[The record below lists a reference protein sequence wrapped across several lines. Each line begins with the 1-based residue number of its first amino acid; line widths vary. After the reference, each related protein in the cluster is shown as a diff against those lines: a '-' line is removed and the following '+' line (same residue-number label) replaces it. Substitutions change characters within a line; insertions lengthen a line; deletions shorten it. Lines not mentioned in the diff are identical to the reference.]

1 LSRLEWRHY
10 RSISDSENTWCI
22 LAVPTAPASGMTPTS
37 PRFRIRDPEGREVEI
52 PSVED
57 LADRIVAGEVGPD
70 TPLFDAGTGQWNP
83 AGTVPVFQFVVEEL
97 RAEGRLEPEESPS
110 SDADGDLFEGG
121 SGDRADDPLILPG
134 LPLTPDPFELHL
146 PLRSTIPGAEESPEE
161 GEGDALEELE
171 SGPPPEW
178 TEELMEGLDEGL
190 GLVGEVEEESSEE
203 KATDSRRTEPEVRP
217 PDTEGITWGLPLP
230 SRTPDPDQPATR
242 VSEDPPFAD
251 TPPDEEE
258 DAPPPFPLER
268 ERSPRRPR
276 RERTDP
282 VEDGISA
289 DPWGTVGPPRHAD
302 GDPPEALDVD
312 PPKAPPRPEAVRPV
326 GRRRD
331 RRMLAT
337 FGISGV
343 LILLLAS
350 VVLLSSDEVTVP
362 MVPPAG
368 PAVQETAPGLT
379 GLMAVVPPP
388 PGLEP
393 FTEQLVRGLSSEL
406 GHWTDSLRVEAGLST
421 GPPPGWLGGFYLS
434 HAGDF
439 PAVPEFWRQYRDFLE
454 DLRELDQEGY
464 REAVLRVVEREDLPG
479 VDPDEVGLYFEERY
493 AVLGSLRDD
502 RYAQLVRVAEVAEE
516 LHHFLAEAQDRIA
529 HAPAV
534 GQGISPDPILEAV
547 PRDEETRLRLDQLL
561 DSLFQALDRS
571 RGGGAPSFEGLR
583 TELYGRFG
591 HPV

>member
-1 LSRLEWRHY
+1 LSRLERRHY
-10 RSISDSENTWCI
+10 RSISESENPWCNP
-22 LAVPTAPASGMTPTS
+22 AVPTAPAAGMTPTS
-37 PRFRIRDPEGREVEI
+37 PRFRIRDSEGREIEV

-57 LADRIVAGEVGPD
+57 LADRIVEGEVGVD

-97 RAEGRLEPEESPS
+97 RAEGRLDPEDPPS
-110 SDADGDLFEGG
+110 SQADGDPAEG
-121 SGDRADDPLILPG
+121 SPGDPDDDALVPPG

-146 PLRSTIPGAEESPEE
+146 PLRSTIPGAEGSPEE
-161 GEGDALEELE
+161 REEEALEEGGGD
-171 SGPPPEW
+171 SPPEW
-178 TEELMEGLDEGL
+178 TEELLEGLDDGL
-190 GLVGEVEEESSEE
+190 DLVGEVQEGASEE
-203 KATDSRRTEPEVRP
+203 KPTDSRWTEPEEGEA
-217 PDTEGITWGLPLP
+217 DTEGITWGLPLP
-230 SRTPDPDQPATR
+230 ARTPDPD
-242 VSEDPPFAD
+242 PPVAEVPEEPSLSD
-251 TPPDEEE
+251 GSPGEE

-268 ERSPRRPR
+268 ERSSRRTRRPR

-282 VEDGISA
+282 TEDEDTS
-289 DPWGTVGPPRHAD
+289 DPWGTAGPTRHAE
-302 GDPPEALDVD
+302 GDPPEVLDAHH
-312 PPKAPPRPEAVRPV
+312 PKAAPRPEAVRPV

-337 FGISGV
+337 FGVSGI
-343 LILLLAS
+343 LLLLLAS
-350 VVLLSSDEVTVP
+350 VVLLSSDEVSTP
-362 MVPPAG
+362 MDATG
-368 PAVQETAPGLT
+368 VQEPERGLT

-388 PGLEP
+388 PELEP
-393 FTEQLVRGLSSEL
+393 FTDQLIRGLSSEL
-406 GHWTDSLRVEAGLST
+406 GRWTDSLRVETGLAS

-439 PAVPEFWRQYRDFLE
+439 PAVPEFWQEYRDFLE
-454 DLRELDQEGY
+454 ELRSLDREGY

-479 VDPDEVGLYFEERY
+479 VDPDEVRQYFEERY
-493 AVLGSLRDD
+493 AVLESLRDD
-502 RYAQLVRVAEVAEE
+502 RYAQLIRVSEVAEE
-516 LHHFLAEAQDRIA
+516 LHHFLAGAQDRIA

-547 PRDEETRLRLDQLL
+547 PRDEETRFRLDQLL